1 MNLVIISTKFPTV
14 TARTK
19 DLLQGNLTRGQFDI
33 KGRAKGDG
41 KKKEKKKHQNPSKQ
55 KRRSTECPLKVL
67 WGMEVADSF
76 TLNVVSDAMRNNK
89 E

>member
-41 KKKEKKKHQNPSKQ
+41 KKKEKKKTPKPKQ
-55 KRRSTECPLKVL
+55 TKKEIY
-67 WGMEVADSF
+67 GMPTQGALGHGSC
-76 TLNVVSDAMRNNK
+76 
-89 E
+89 